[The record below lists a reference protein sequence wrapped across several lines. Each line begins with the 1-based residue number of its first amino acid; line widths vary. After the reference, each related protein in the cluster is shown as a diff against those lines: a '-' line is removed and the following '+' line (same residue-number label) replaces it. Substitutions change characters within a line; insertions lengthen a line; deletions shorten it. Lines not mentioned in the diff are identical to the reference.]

1 MPMPHSQYYIGTV
14 AERTGASRKAI
25 RLYEE
30 RGLIP
35 KPMRVQSYRVYT
47 DNHIELIQIIKQAQA
62 LGFRLAEIQAAL
74 ANSEN
79 CDAFPYEEA
88 IELVRS
94 KIEANLHAVAELKQ
108 QNTELKSY
116 IKILE
121 KKCES

>member
-1 MPMPHSQYYIGTV
+1 MPQGQYYIGAV

-35 KPMRVQSYRVYT
+35 RPVRVQSYRVYS
-47 DNHIELIQIIKQAQA
+47 DDHIELIQIIKQAQA
-62 LGFRLAEIQAAL
+62 LGFRLAEIQTAL
-74 ANSEN
+74 ERSES

-88 IELVRS
+88 IELVRH
-94 KIEANLHAVAELKQ
+94 KIEANEQAAAELKQ
-108 QNTELKSY
+108 QNSQLKSY